1 MFSYKRPT
9 KMLNMT
15 KFCLKTYNL
24 QNRAIKVI
32 IIKTLVHLRRS
43 HTEVSLKNELI
54 QEFYAH
60 LTKNIYEEV
69 PPDSTAG
76 KVI

>member
-1 MFSYKRPT
+1 
-9 KMLNMT
+9 MLNMT

-24 QNRAIKVI
+24 QKTAIKVI
-32 IIKTLVHLRRS
+32 IIKTLVHLRSS